1 MEQKQLDDLDE
12 SYFGEEFIDDEEIK
26 IEDVKPA
33 KAKTAKKKAEKKTSK
48 KSTKKEATN
57 AKPIELDS
65 LDNIQPEIDDL
76 PPVEVTEIT
85 HEEPLVKQTSAAPL
99 DTPKSDPIDPW
110 ANEEEDEN
118 LFKETSTWKAITGI
132 AVILL
137 ILSVFTGG
145 FHFSGPTGAAVADGI
160 SLDTAEQKAL
170 TYVNDKLLQPPFV
183 ATVEK
188 SEDVGTVYKITLN
201 LAGEPIES
209 YMTKDGEFFFPQGFD
224 VDGTTPTEETVDL
237 EPVEPVVKEEPT
249 EEPVVVD
256 VPTEEP
262 VEVTPP
268 VEEKPVEVPVEVP
281 AEPTTQLSMS
291 YKKWSFSPTKLTVKQ
306 GDKVSLT
313 VSADTSNPSF
323 ALPGLT
329 LGIPGLGVEQAV
341 EGTGT
346 VEFTADKAGSF
357 ELLCA
362 SCSGTQAAV
371 MKGTLVVE

>member
-1 MEQKQLDDLDE
+1 MEQKQLDELDE

-224 VDGTTPTEETVDL
+224 VDGTTPTEETV
-237 EPVEPVVKEEPT
+237 
-249 EEPVVVD
+249 
-256 VPTEEP
+256 
-262 VEVTPP
+262 EVTPP